1 MKPEPL
7 RLDRFQE
14 EAIAALDDGASV
26 LVAAP
31 TGAGKTLVAEH
42 AIEIALREQRKA
54 FYTTPI
60 KALSNQKYGD
70 LVGQHGVESVGLLT
84 GDNAI
89 RGDAPVVVMTTEVL
103 RNMIYSESS
112 LLSGLL
118 YVVLDEV
125 HYLQDAYRG
134 PVWEEVIVHCP
145 ASVKLVCLS
154 ATVSNATELAD
165 WLGEVRGETA
175 TILETQRP
183 VGLTS
188 LYLVGDR
195 SRPGY
200 HLLPILV
207 DGRPNPEGHRF
218 DSRNRGHSPGRG
230 RPRPRF
236 FSPRRVATVERL
248 AEEAMLPVIYFIFS
262 RAACDEA
269 MRRCVEEGL
278 RLTDSDERLRI
289 REILTERT
297 DGLSD
302 SDLDF
307 LDFDRWAVG
316 METGVAA
323 HHAGMVPAFKEAV
336 EQCFAEGL
344 VKVVFATET
353 LALGINMPA
362 RAVVIERL
370 TKFTGETHEF
380 LTPGQYTQL
389 TGRAGRRG
397 IDSHGY
403 AVVLWSP
410 FVDFGRLASLVASR
424 SFPLSSA
431 FRPNYNMAANLVRR
445 YESDEAHHLLNQSF
459 AQFQADRS
467 VVRLERRVESL
478 KREISLLEEQLGRTP
493 GIRHYRELVDEL
505 ERERVRRPSSRASIE
520 QAVSALKPGDVIGI
534 TGEPAVERAVV
545 LSVAYR
551 RRGSIKVRCVNGEA
565 QVILYDLA
573 DFQAPP
579 EVLAHVDLPVPFLPH
594 DAAYQ
599 HQAAEVLRR
608 AHVRPRRTAPES
620 GHYEQALAAVQSHPV
635 HRLPGRDRLL
645 AAFEDL
651 ESKRGQLDDLERVI
665 GGRTDSLARRFDRVL
680 DLLDDWG
687 YVQGWSLTPRGT
699 DLARIYHEA
708 DLVVVEALARGVLD
722 DLEPPELAAI
732 VSGLTYEHRSP
743 VPSADWHPEHS
754 LAKRASELESIASDL
769 NRAEKA
775 RSLSETR
782 LPEWGFAAQAR
793 AWAAGRDLDV
803 IQEGDDIS
811 GGDFVRNVKQLIDL
825 LRQIAECARSRST
838 AGAAARAAEAL
849 FRGVVAASAEPRPEP
864 AGQR

>member
-1 MKPEPL
+1 MSSEPL
-7 RLDRFQE
+7 RLDRFQK

-70 LVGQHGVESVGLLT
+70 LVAQHGVEQVGLLT
-84 GDNAI
+84 GDNSI
-89 RGDAPVVVMTTEVL
+89 RGDAPIVVMTTEVL
-103 RNMIYSESS
+103 RNMIYSESA
-112 LLSGLL
+112 LLGGLL

-165 WLGEVRGETA
+165 WLAEVRGETA
-175 TILETQRP
+175 TILETERP
-183 VGLTS
+183 VDLTS

-195 SRPGY
+195 SRPEY
-200 HLLPILV
+200 HLFPILV
-207 DGRPNPEGHRF
+207 DGRPNPEGIRF
-218 DSRNRGHSPGRG
+218 DSHIRGSARGSG
-230 RPRPRF
+230 RPRWRF
-236 FSPRRVATVERL
+236 FSPRRVETVERL
-248 AEEAMLPVIYFIFS
+248 AEESMLPAIYFIFS
-262 RAACDEA
+262 RAACDDA
-269 MRRCVEEGL
+269 RRRCVAEGL
-278 RLTDSDERLRI
+278 RLTDSGERRRI
-289 REILTERT
+289 REIIDERT

-307 LDFDRWAVG
+307 LDFDEWSAG

-336 EQCFAEGL
+336 EQCFTEGL

-397 IDSHGY
+397 IDSHGV

-410 FVDFGRLASLVASR
+410 FVDFGRLAGLVASR
-424 SFPLSSA
+424 SFPLTSA

-445 YESDEAHHLLNQSF
+445 YEPDEAHHLLNQSF

-467 VVRLERRVESL
+467 VVRLERRVETL
-478 KREISLLEEQLGRTP
+478 KREIALLSEELDGTPDIGR
-493 GIRHYRELVDEL
+493 YRELVDDMNREL
-505 ERERVRRPSSRASIE
+505 ARRPSSRAAIE
-520 QAVSALKPGDVIGI
+520 QAVSALKPGDVIDGV
-534 TGEPAVERAVV
+534 GEPAGEHVVV

-551 RRGSIKVRCVNGEA
+551 RRGSIKVRCVDREA
-565 QVILYDLA
+565 QVVLHDLA
-573 DFQAPP
+573 DFQTPP
-579 EVLAHVDLPVPFLPH
+579 AALARVDLPVPFLPH
-594 DAAYQ
+594 DAGYQ

-608 AHVRPRRTAPES
+608 AHLRPRRKPPES
-620 GHYEQALAAVQSHPV
+620 GGYEPALAAVESHPL
-635 HRLPGRDRLL
+635 HRMPGRDRLL

-651 ESKRGQLDDLERVI
+651 KAKRDQLDDLERVI
-665 GGRTDSLARRFDRVL
+665 GARTDSLARRFDRVL

-687 YVQGWSLTPRGT
+687 YVQGWSLTERGQ
-699 DLARIYHEA
+699 DLARVYHEA
-708 DLVVVEALARGVLD
+708 DLVVVEALARGVLEG
-722 DLEPPELAAI
+722 LEPPELAAM
-732 VSGLTYEHRSP
+732 VSGLTYQHRSP
-743 VPSADWHPEHS
+743 VPSAGWFPEDF
-754 LAKRASELESIASDL
+754 LAERVAELESIASEL

-775 RSLSETR
+775 HSLTETR

-793 AWAAGRDLDV
+793 AWAAGEDLDV
-803 IQEGDDIS
+803 ILEEDDIS

-825 LRQIAECARSRST
+825 LRQVAECTRSRST
-838 AGAAARAAEAL
+838 AGTAARAAEAL
-849 FRGVVAASAEPRPEP
+849 FRGVVAASADPRTEP